1 MSNKPQPTLSVQ
13 EANRMAATFK
23 CLGDPT
29 RLHLLSILLQGEAC
43 VTDMANAI
51 GVSQS
56 AVSHQLRLLRDARFV
71 ESRREGQQI
80 FYSINDEHIGDLFER
95 ALEHSHHMEHFE

>member
-1 MSNKPQPTLSVQ
+1 MTPFFQSKLNLQ

-29 RLHLLSILLQGEAC
+29 RLHLLSILLQGEAN
-43 VTDMANAI
+43 VSDMAAAI
-51 GVSQS
+51 GLSQS

-71 ESRREGQQI
+71 EARREGQQV
-80 FYSINDEHIGDLFER
+80 FYRINDEHIGDLFER
-95 ALEHSHHMEHFE
+95 ALEHSHHMD

>member
-1 MSNKPQPTLSVQ
+1 MTSKPQPTLSVQ

-23 CLGDPT
+23 SPDPT
-29 RLHLLSILLQGEAC
+29 RLHLLPFCCREAC

-71 ESRREGQQI
+71 DSRREGQQI